1 MRTIIH
7 LLHILQ
13 LGATRQVSFG
23 LFVRP
28 LKKCLA
34 LKRTHA
40 LLYVMVVGQTLRID
54 VYYQTDLY
62 MKLPFHALWAQ
73 VHHFHCLPYLSLLA
87 SIFHYQ
93 LSYHVGW
100 LYCFPLFFGLLVTY
114 AETMPSM
121 KKATFR
127 PVP

>member
-34 LKRTHA
+34 LKRTYA

-54 VYYQTDLY
+54 AYHQTDVY
-62 MKLPFHALWAQ
+62 MKPPFHALWAQ
-73 VHHFHCLPYLSLLA
+73 VYHFHCLLHLSVFA

-93 LSYHVGW
+93 LPYHVGW
-100 LYCFPLFFGLLVTY
+100 LNYFPLFFGLLVTY

-121 KKATFR
+121 KKAIFR